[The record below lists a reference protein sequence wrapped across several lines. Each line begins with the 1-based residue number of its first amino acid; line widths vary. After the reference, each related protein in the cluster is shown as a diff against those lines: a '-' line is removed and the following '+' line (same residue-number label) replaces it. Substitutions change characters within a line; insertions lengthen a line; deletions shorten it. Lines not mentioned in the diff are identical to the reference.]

1 MRVLLVVLAL
11 SLASCMTPPLI
22 TGSGMSGETTNAGTI
37 ATAPPMD
44 EKRTKVAQDCR
55 QTVDLTRG
63 NLLCQ

>member
-1 MRVLLVVLAL
+1 
-11 SLASCMTPPLI
+11 MTPPLI